1 MPILKYIYILFNK
14 SNKYLSFLMF
24 RQCSEC
30 DNSNS
35 NSEQETVDPNAPR
48 KLRYGGR
55 ESLSDSRRS
64 SSVANDVCI

>member
-1 MPILKYIYILFNK
+1 
-14 SNKYLSFLMF
+14 MF

-35 NSEQETVDPNAPR
+35 NSEPETVDPNAPR

-55 ESLSDSRRS
+55 EQSLSDSRRS

>member
-1 MPILKYIYILFNK
+1 MSIL
-14 SNKYLSFLMF
+14 F

-35 NSEQETVDPNAPR
+35 NSEPETVDPNAPR

-55 ESLSDSRRS
+55 ERSTSGSPRS
-64 SSVANDVCI
+64 SSITNDVCIVLIIIDNAIYFKFN

>member
-1 MPILKYIYILFNK
+1 MLKTCVII
-14 SNKYLSFLMF
+14 

-35 NSEQETVDPNAPR
+35 NSEPETVDPNAPR

-55 ESLSDSRRS
+55 ERSISDSHRS
-64 SSVANDVCI
+64 SSIANDVNIKYFSKIKFFLFN